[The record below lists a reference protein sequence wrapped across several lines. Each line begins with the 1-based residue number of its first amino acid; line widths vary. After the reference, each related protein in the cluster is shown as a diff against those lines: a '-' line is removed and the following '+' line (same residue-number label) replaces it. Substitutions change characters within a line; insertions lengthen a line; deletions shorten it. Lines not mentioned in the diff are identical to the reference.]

1 MGIDELLFEKNLG
14 SLPKR
19 HVFFA
24 QNVTENVPFWQLP
37 EFFSKSSSSTPIFYS
52 INQKMTSI
60 SSFTAIFT
68 NFVDSVFVQLKLEH
82 SNFYKNRYFSMKS
95 ALYATLKQQEGIKL
109 HIISKINISTT
120 ALNQVFSHLNNLWS
134 DATAP
139 KQGTV
144 SQNVIKTPIFTSL

>member
-1 MGIDELLFEKNLG
+1 MGVDGLLFEKNSDNCQRG
-14 SLPKR
+14 TI
-19 HVFFA
+19 FA
-24 QNVTENVPFWQLP
+24 QNVTENVPFLQLP
-37 EFFSKSSSSTPIFYS
+37 EFFLKSSSSTPIFYS

-68 NFVDSVFVQLKLEH
+68 NFVGSVFAQLKLEH

-120 ALNQVFSHLNNLWS
+120 ALNQVL
-134 DATAP
+134 A
-139 KQGTV
+139 
-144 SQNVIKTPIFTSL
+144 I

>member
-1 MGIDELLFEKNLG
+1 MGVDELLFAKNSENCQKG
-14 SLPKR
+14 TFS
-19 HVFFA
+19 
-24 QNVTENVPFWQLP
+24 VTFWAKNVPFWQLP

-68 NFVDSVFVQLKLEH
+68 NFVGSVFAQLKLEH

-120 ALNQVFSHLNNLWS
+120 ALNQVL
-134 DATAP
+134 A
-139 KQGTV
+139 
-144 SQNVIKTPIFTSL
+144 I

>member
-1 MGIDELLFEKNLG
+1 MRSSFGLWNKRSGVDELLFETN
-14 SLPKR
+14 SVHCPKCT
-19 HVFFA
+19 FFA

-68 NFVDSVFVQLKLEH
+68 NFVGSVFAQLKLEH

-109 HIISKINISTT
+109 HIISKINILTT
-120 ALNQVFSHLNNLWS
+120 ALNQAL
-134 DATAP
+134 A
-139 KQGTV
+139 
-144 SQNVIKTPIFTSL
+144 I